1 MGVDKEKTENL
12 ILEKI
17 NDEEKE
23 RFTFLNTSFEEIE
36 NLPKCD
42 LLVSNFAIPFCHPQ
56 NFDKFWKTICNSI
69 KSGGYFLGN
78 FFGLEDGWKI
88 NKKMI
93 FLNIE
98 QVREMFE
105 DFEMLEIK
113 EKIYDAKT
121 GMEIMKHWDVIDVF
135 AKKK

>member
-1 MGVDKEKTENL
+1 MET
-12 ILEKI
+12 
-17 NDEEKE
+17 
-23 RFTFLNTSFEEIE
+23 
-36 NLPKCD
+36 
-42 LLVSNFAIPFCHPQ
+42 
-56 NFDKFWKTICNSI
+56 
-69 KSGGYFLGN
+69 GYFLGN
-78 FFGLEDGWKI
+78 FFGLEDGYNI